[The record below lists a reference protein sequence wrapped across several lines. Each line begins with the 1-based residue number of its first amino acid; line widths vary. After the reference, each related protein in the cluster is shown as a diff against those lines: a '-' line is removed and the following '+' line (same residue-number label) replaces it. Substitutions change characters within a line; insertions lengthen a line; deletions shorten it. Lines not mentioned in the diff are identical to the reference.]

1 MSNKFY
7 RKYKYSFLKGISVI
21 LATFFVFSLSAQK
34 EEKYFKI
41 TKNLSVFNSVLR
53 ELNAFYVDTLDYDKV
68 VQTGINSMLASLD
81 PYTIYMPEEMTDD
94 IKMMTSGEYAGIG
107 ALIMQKDGNVVIS
120 EPYEG
125 MPAQKNDLR
134 AGDIILEVDGVNAE
148 GKTTSQ
154 VSEMLKG
161 KNGTKI
167 VVKIKRW
174 NKKRPITKKF
184 HRELIQFSPI
194 SYHTVLENG
203 TGYVMLNDF
212 TDKAGAEFKSVVSDM
227 VKQHQIK
234 SLIIDVR
241 NNPGGIV
248 DEAVKIMGY
257 FVPKGT
263 PIVSTKGRSREVDR
277 TYRTPFEPIFPDVKV
292 AVLVNRASASASE
305 ILAGAMQ
312 DLDRG
317 IVVGERTFGKGL
329 VQNIRPVAYGGHVK
343 VTIAK
348 YYTPSG
354 RCVQALD
361 YSHRNEDG
369 SVGRIPDS
377 LTTAFKTTKGRIVK
391 DGGGI
396 LPDTLTTDSR
406 KLNIAYYILV
416 QNHYFDY
423 ATRYAQK
430 HNKIAS
436 PDKFKLTDAEYNDFV
451 KYLIEEKKFT
461 YTTQTENY
469 YKQLFEVAK
478 YEGYDELAK
487 AEFEAL
493 EAKLI
498 PDIKK
503 NLLDNRKEI
512 EEMLTLEIIQR
523 YYFQKGQVQY
533 MLKDDIDTKVALKLL
548 NEGSNYNKIL
558 KK

>member
-277 TYRTPFEPIFPDVKV
+277 TYRTPFEPIFPDMKV

-487 AEFEAL
+487 AEFDAL

-548 NEGSNYNKIL
+548 NEGSNYDKIL